1 MFQVLRCLC
10 RSYSIIPPA
19 YNIRSGSLRKIG
31 EHALEFGGHA
41 DVWRGE
47 YLVSGTGWVSV
58 ALKAIR
64 INAGSASRI
73 RSSVCQE
80 VIMWRRLRHPRIIP
94 MLGVDTELFPVCIV
108 SEWAEHGTITAFLK
122 RTPAANRLKLLV
134 DVAEGLQYLHS
145 ETVAHGDLK
154 SSNILID
161 STLHARLC
169 DFGLTTLIHS
179 INTIDPATRSNGGQ
193 GTVQY
198 MAPEIM
204 DPESFGLRHAHA
216 SLEGDIYTLAI
227 VMWEV
232 FAGRPPYGSWHVGRI
247 QREILRGTRP
257 SRVVDALS
265 ESLGLS
271 NSVWDLMERCWRSD
285 PGERPP
291 IGQVLPVLT
300 YALATSKPGHWQSTR
315 SISPILDL
323 DTPTYSVVAHQDPPY
338 GAREGF
344 VSNVAS
350 SAP

>member
-1 MFQVLRCLC
+1 
-10 RSYSIIPPA
+10 
-19 YNIRSGSLRKIG
+19 
-31 EHALEFGGHA
+31 LEFGGHA

-64 INAGSASRI
+64 VNAGSASRM

-94 MLGVDTELFPVCIV
+94 MLGVDTELFPLCIV
-108 SEWAEHGTITAFLK
+108 SEWAEHGTITAFLE
-122 RTPAANRLKLLV
+122 RFPALNRLQLLA

-145 ETVAHGDLK
+145 ESVAHGDLK

-161 STLHARLC
+161 DTLHARLC

-216 SLEGDIYTLAI
+216 SLEGDIYALAI

-257 SRVVDALS
+257 PRVVGAL
-265 ESLGLS
+265 SLGLS
-271 NSVWDLMERCWRSD
+271 DSVWDLMEKCWWSD

-300 YALATSKPGHWQSTR
+300 YAVATSMPGQSTR
-315 SISPILDL
+315 STAPILDWDDTL
-323 DTPTYSVVAHQDPPY
+323 DWNTRELLQAECTPAYSVVPYYYQDSPL
-338 GAREGF
+338 GAREW
-344 VSNVAS
+344 VSNSS
-350 SAP
+350 SAPS